1 MRKAASCSRKYFL
14 LSIENTLFLVFFS
27 RLTSAVHPHIELHND
42 IYVELQI
49 W

>member
-1 MRKAASCSRKYFL
+1 MCKTASCSSKYFL

-27 RLTSAVHPHIELHND
+27 SLTSVVHPHIELHND

-49 W
+49 